1 LFVDVRHYTSSLEH
15 LDDVAEWAALVF
27 DRAATPPGQRSSIDA
42 ALAAR
47 VEQIEGRLAASR
59 ANGQMLPWDRL
70 RNALAL
76 KPSEQAALLVL
87 VSIELV
93 PALRTRLHPSTG
105 GAARIWPDIALLAE
119 LVYETAA
126 ARPRLLDDMSSES
139 SLFHL
144 RLVDVVGSARQVEDA
159 PFFLRPLRVVP
170 RVLEV
175 FHGRWRLDREV
186 AAFAAE
192 FTAPAMPLLL
202 PASLVEETAH
212 LLRTA
217 SQLVVLCGPEGAG
230 RKSLAATVTGGT
242 ALRIRCTSLPLDAR
256 ELTRALQA
264 ALREASL
271 FGMLPIFD
279 RIDELGIDE
288 AGRAER
294 AQVLDRALVGCGR
307 PIAATAARSDRL
319 PIQLSQGVV
328 LIDVPPPPET
338 ARCELWERVLPDAPR
353 DVCARAGARY
363 PITGGMIERSAAVA
377 RTRASS
383 AGNVI
388 TERDLHAGVRA
399 TLDSKLGSLGT
410 RITVKQT
417 WDDLVLP
424 EETTDEVREL
434 LARVQHRKQVH
445 DEWGFAD
452 KLGRGLGLSALF
464 AGPPGTGKT
473 MVAGL
478 IGNALGLDVY
488 QIDLSRIV
496 SKWIGET
503 EKNLGQVFE
512 AAEAG
517 HAILLFDEADSLF
530 AKRTEV
536 KSSVDRYANLEVNYL
551 LQRMEAFQGI
561 SILTTNL
568 EASIDEAFRRR
579 LSARVAFPM
588 PEAEERLRLWR
599 ALVPAKAAVAKDV
612 DFEMLAERYEMSGG
626 YIRNAILRAAFLA
639 AADSTAITMRHLTR
653 AASLEYAA
661 MGKVM
666 HGSLG

>member
-1 LFVDVRHYTSSLEH
+1 MTMRPYSSSLDH

-27 DRAATPPGQRSSIDA
+27 DRAATPTERRASVEG

-47 VEQIEGRLAASR
+47 VEQVEARLAATR
-59 ANGQMLPWDRL
+59 ASGEPLQWDRL
-70 RNALAL
+70 RVALAL
-76 KPSEQAALLVL
+76 KPSEQAALLLL
-87 VSIELV
+87 VCIELV
-93 PALRTRLHPSTG
+93 PKLRSRMRAG
-105 GAARIWPDIALLAE
+105 DAARIWPDIGLLSE
-119 LVYETAA
+119 LVYDTSAT
-126 ARPRLLDDMSSES
+126 RRRLLDDMASTA
-139 SLFHL
+139 SLFRL
-144 RLVDVVGSARQVEDA
+144 RLVEVVGSARQVEDA
-159 PFFLRPLRVVP
+159 PFLARPLRVAP
-170 RVLEV
+170 RVLEI
-175 FHGRWRLDREV
+175 FYGTWLLDREV
-186 AAFAAE
+186 AVYAGEMSATNALVFEPALIAE
-192 FTAPAMPLLL
+192 A
-202 PASLVEETAH
+202 AH

-217 SQLVVLCGPEGAG
+217 TQLVVLCGREGSG
-230 RKSLAATVTGGT
+230 RKSLAAQVTGGR
-242 ALRIRCTSLPLDAR
+242 ALCIRSSALPTDGR
-256 ELTRALQA
+256 ELTRAIQC
-264 ALREASL
+264 ALREARL
-271 FGMLPIFD
+271 FGLLPILD
-279 RIDELGIDE
+279 RLDELVADDSARG
-288 AGRAER
+288 ER
-294 AQVLDRALVGCGR
+294 AMVLDRALAGFDQ
-307 PIAATAARSDRL
+307 PIAATAARADRAPL
-319 PIQLSQGVV
+319 QLARGVV
-328 LIDVPPPPET
+328 LMEVPPPSEAT
-338 ARCELWERVLPDAPR
+338 RLELWRRALPAAAPE
-353 DVCARAGARY
+353 VCAHAAARY
-363 PITGGMIERSAAVA
+363 PITGGMIERSAAVVRA
-377 RTRASS
+377 RAAHSS
-383 AGNVI
+383 AEIVDL
-388 TERDLHAGVRA
+388 DLHSGVRA

-410 RITVKQT
+410 RITVTQT
-417 WDDLVLP
+417 WNDLVLP

-464 AGPPGTGKT
+464 AGPPGTGKS

-588 PEAEERLRLWR
+588 PEAEERLRLWQ
-599 ALVPAKAAVAKDV
+599 ALVPAKAAVANDV
-612 DFEMLAERYEMSGG
+612 EFNVLADRYEMSGG

-639 AADSTAITMRHLTR
+639 AAEGAPINMRHLTR
-653 AASLEYAA
+653 SASLEYAA

-666 HGSLG
+666 HGSL